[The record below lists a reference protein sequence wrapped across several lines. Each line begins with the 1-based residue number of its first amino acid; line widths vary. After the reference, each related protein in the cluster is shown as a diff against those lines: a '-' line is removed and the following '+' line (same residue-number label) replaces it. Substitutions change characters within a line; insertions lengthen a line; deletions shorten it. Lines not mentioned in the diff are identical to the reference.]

1 VQIIRE
7 VVDRTMLAEVSGGE
21 WVETACLCVADGNT
35 TWVAFVCASQWQCL
49 SVRHLF
55 FFFFFLSPAQ
65 VSELSI
71 TGRDQTGYTVYAG
84 YCMFPQSCDLR
95 TETAGSL

>member
-1 VQIIRE
+1 
-7 VVDRTMLAEVSGGE
+7 M
-21 WVETACLCVADGNT
+21 
-35 TWVAFVCASQWQCL
+35 L
-49 SVRHLF
+49 SVFLSIQVATLSF
-55 FFFFFLSPAQ
+55 FYTTELSIFKNMCRYNDISYAKLLLAYSVQCIQSIIFFLLPAQ

-95 TETAGSL
+95 TETAGS